1 MLQTVPGVKVVRVYG
16 RTIEDQTFK
25 QSLRTNLSSA
35 QSVMDRACE
44 EIALHFRIRNQSNP
58 HSSRVKLIEDEVM
71 QLRKRTVTNGSV
83 KDHERNRKELCLK
96 VQEFHRALD
105 EAEGYEIAES
115 GTEVVLCT
123 CIEAGSSRVKRH
135 ARVSHVIID
144 EASMCLEAE
153 SLVALSTAGQRLQQ
167 VVLLGDHK
175 QLGAVIMSSA
185 PRKLGLSKSLF
196 EELFHDASA
205 DKTYTSC
212 MLQTQYRMVSVF
224 HHQESLIMLRFFN
237 CLECIL
243 YANLKAPRLCVLEQP
258 IAQGKRKSV
267 TSQVGIL
274 PLSGGVGWGSRG
286 RSGGCVVLEGME
298 EGAEGEVK
306 GERKWKK
313 RGSGGKNG

>member
-35 QSVMDRACE
+35 QSVMDRTCE

-185 PRKLGLSKSLF
+185 PRKLGLSMSLF

-224 HHQESLIMLRFFN
+224 HHQESLIMLRFFY

-243 YANLKAPRLCVLEQP
+243 YTNLKAPRLCVLEQP
-258 IAQGKRKSV
+258 IARGKRGKRDV
-267 TSQVGIL
+267 TGRYFTTA
-274 PLSGGVGWGSRG
+274 GGCGVG
-286 RSGGCVVLEGME
+286 
-298 EGAEGEVK
+298 
-306 GERKWKK
+306 KW
-313 RGSGGKNG
+313 R